1 MLNLNIIRSNTT
13 QSQALGYFIG
23 NKEFKLR
30 MHIHIA
36 KRKKQIHKV
45 IVLNTFLNVLA
56 AVDI

>member
-1 MLNLNIIRSNTT
+1 
-13 QSQALGYFIG
+13 
-23 NKEFKLR
+23 